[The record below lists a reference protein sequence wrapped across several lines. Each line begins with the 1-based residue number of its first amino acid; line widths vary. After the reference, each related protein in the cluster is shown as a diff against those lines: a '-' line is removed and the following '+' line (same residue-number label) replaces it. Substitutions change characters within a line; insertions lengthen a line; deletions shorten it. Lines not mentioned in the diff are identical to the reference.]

1 MYLTVSLQ
9 YVPVAIHIVTN
20 INNSIPTVSNH
31 FVPMSILTAL
41 ILNLTESCD
50 TFNDV
55 YVTCSIHDSCTIM
68 KGPAVVFFC
77 QLAKLDMSSEC
88 NINIANYIN

>member
-41 ILNLTESCD
+41 ILKSN
-50 TFNDV
+50 
-55 YVTCSIHDSCTIM
+55 
-68 KGPAVVFFC
+68 
-77 QLAKLDMSSEC
+77 
-88 NINIANYIN
+88 